1 VASGQ
6 GVKDL
11 ENLGIWR
18 RAYELALQVYEVTAT
33 FPADAEPELRAQ
45 LRRAA
50 GGVGGHIADGF
61 GRYSRTEYL
70 RALHHA
76 RGALMETRHFLQLA
90 RGLDYVGSDVADA
103 LVQSITRLNGQLHRT
118 VTALRD
124 RTASAPLSEPGR
136 RASAVDN

>member
-1 VASGQ
+1 
-6 GVKDL
+6 
-11 ENLGIWR
+11 
-18 RAYELALQVYEVTAT
+18 VYEETACS
-33 FPADAEPELRAQ
+33 PVAQPELQAQ

-50 GGVGGHIADGF
+50 SAVGGHIADGF

-76 RGALMETRHFLQLA
+76 RGALMETRHYLHLA
-90 RGLDYVGSDVADA
+90 RALNYLPPQVAERLLDATA
-103 LVQSITRLNGQLHRT
+103 RLNGQIHRT

-124 RTASAPLSEPGR
+124 RSATAPPTEPGR